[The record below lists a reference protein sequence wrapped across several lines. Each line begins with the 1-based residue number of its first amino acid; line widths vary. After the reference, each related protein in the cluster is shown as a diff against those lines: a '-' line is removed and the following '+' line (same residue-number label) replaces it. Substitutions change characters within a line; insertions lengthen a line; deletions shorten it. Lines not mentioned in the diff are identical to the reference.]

1 MKGRGLVLENVSFS
15 YLTGTAAAREVLS
28 GIDLE
33 LRPGEVLCLMGRS
46 GSGKSTLLQVM
57 AGLLPPTSGRV
68 LGDGL
73 PLNEYPPRV
82 GLLLQN
88 PEQQLFAA
96 TVFRDVAFGP
106 RMAGLRGREL
116 RRRVEEALHMV
127 GLDPARYGE
136 RVPFALSG
144 GEARRVA
151 LAGIL
156 ALEPSY
162 LLLDEPF
169 SGLDGSSRRRIAS
182 LLNRLREGGKG
193 ILLVTHDWR
202 EVEMLADRVA
212 VLAEGRL
219 ALQGPPETVARRHPD
234 LSRAGLLP
242 PDLFRLALAL
252 GLEGSLETP
261 FPSLSEMTEILEA
274 ALTRV
279 GKAAK
284 GLPHTGRSS
293 RGESP
298 ASSWER
304 DSGDNGFRIPEKQGE
319 DQRLRERGNG
329 D

>member
-1 MKGRGLVLENVSFS
+1 MEGVSFS
-15 YLTGTAAAREVLS
+15 YLAGTAAAREVLR

-33 LRPGEVLCLMGRS
+33 LRPGEVMCLMGRS
-46 GSGKSTLLQVM
+46 GAGKSTLLQVT

-68 LGDGL
+68 LSDGL
-73 PLNEYPPRV
+73 PLNDYPPRV

-127 GLDPARYGE
+127 GLDPTRYAE
-136 RVPFALSG
+136 RVPFTLSG

-156 ALEPSY
+156 ALEPPY

-169 SGLDGSSRRRIAS
+169 SGLDGLSRRRIVS
-182 LLNRLREGGKG
+182 LLNRLREEGKG

-219 ALQGPPETVARRHPD
+219 VLQGSPETVARRHSD

-261 FPSLSEMTEILEA
+261 FPSPSRMTDILEA
-274 ALTRV
+274 TLTRE
-279 GKAAK
+279 GKATK
-284 GLPHTGRSS
+284 DLPHTGKSP

-298 ASSWER
+298 GGGLEKDPGKKGIR
-304 DSGDNGFRIPEKQGE
+304 LPEKQGE
-319 DQRLRERGNG
+319 YRQRTERGDG